1 MFLKN
6 IENEIVSF
14 DSSKCSINSGHR
26 KNFKSKRYFNIS
38 EVIFDGVL
46 MLLNKY
52 EKMGLAIWGFP
63 KSVLF

>member
-14 DSSKCSINSGHR
+14 DSSKCSINSEHR
-26 KNFKSKRYFNIS
+26 KNFKSKRCFNIS

-46 MLLNKY
+46 MLLKKY
-52 EKMGLAIWGFP
+52 EKIGLAI
-63 KSVLF
+63 

>member
-26 KNFKSKRYFNIS
+26 KNFKSKRCFNIS

-46 MLLNKY
+46 MLLSKY
-52 EKMGLAIWGFP
+52 EKMGLAI
-63 KSVLF
+63 